1 MMLTALLAAAFLFPI
16 VESGEPRATLVVA
29 DAPPAEVQRATAEF
43 QRVLKKMTGTSL
55 PAAESA
61 GTPRIHIGR
70 NAFVEK
76 AGLKLDALDEDGFVI
91 QTVGDRDLVLAGRNP
106 HGTEFAVYR
115 FLQKHAGVRWYF
127 PTELGEVVPR
137 RVSFSVGRLAERHEP
152 SFQSRLWSNAAPF
165 DKGVW
170 ERHNLCRARYNFHHN
185 LIRIFVPS
193 KFCDQHPEWFPEIKG
208 QRKRPQDDKDHRWQ
222 PCFSNPEVARFAAEA
237 ARKYFEANPSAASFS
252 LGINDTSASGFCEC
266 AACRAL
272 DPTDTAQQKTPRG
285 LPNYSNRF
293 FTFMNRAAEHLA
305 KTHPDK
311 FIGCLAYHVTEPPP
325 TFAVHP
331 RVIPYLTA
339 GRANWTDPAI
349 RAGDQKLI
357 RAWCAKVPVVG
368 IYDYYYGSGFVSP
381 RIFTGL
387 TEESL
392 KFAHRTGVRGFYA
405 EIYSTWSLDGPKAWV
420 ASQLLW
426 NVDQSAEE
434 LVDDF
439 CRGLFGS
446 AAGPMR
452 DYFRFLEARWMQRPS
467 GSTVMWA
474 GFYDAKQLD
483 LWPADVRA
491 QARALLAKA
500 ERAAANDDEPVR
512 KRVRLYS
519 DGFRQTELWS
529 ALHEAEKTLNSPANL
544 RRYLEAAHARAAW
557 QQDVINPNPLHRAV
571 KLFEDRSRNAPDGR
585 VSSALL
591 MFADAPDAEP
601 LLKQWAG
608 QKTNKDAAAAA
619 RTALALR
626 NKPEFSQELLA
637 NPDFE
642 SNGTHWSRWVRPKTA
657 GKIQF
662 AAAAARSGKAG
673 AVIRSAASA
682 CVMQTLPVKPGEK
695 YLATVYTRS
704 RAEAKG
710 NASLTIKFKAADGKW
725 LPDSAAGSAKIPASA
740 ATDWTRLAVVAQAPK
755 DAASLLWMVSAHDQG
770 EADEIHFDTA
780 SLKRLP

>member
-1 MMLTALLAAAFLFPI
+1 MFTCLLAAAFLFPI
-16 VESGEPRATLVVA
+16 VESGEPRASLVVT
-29 DAPPAEVQRATAEF
+29 DNPPAEVQRATAEF
-43 QRVLKKMTGTSL
+43 QRVLKTMTGASL
-55 PAAESA
+55 PTGDSA

-70 NAFVEK
+70 DAFVEK
-76 AGLKLDALDEDGFVI
+76 AGLKLDTLDEDGFVI
-91 QTVGDRDLVLAGRNP
+91 QTIGDRDLVLAGRNP

-137 RVSFSVGRLAERHEP
+137 RASLSVGRLVERQEP
-152 SFQSRLWSNAAPF
+152 SFKSRLWSSAAPF
-165 DKGVW
+165 DKGFW

-193 KFCDQHPEWFPEIKG
+193 KFGDQHMEWFPEING
-208 QRKRPQDDKDHRWQ
+208 QRKRPQDDNDHRWQ

-237 ARKYFEANPSAASFS
+237 ARKYFDANPSAASFS

-272 DPTDTAQQKTPRG
+272 DPTDPADQKTPRG

-325 TFAVHP
+325 TFPVHP

-339 GRANWTDPAI
+339 GRANWTDSAI

-357 RAWCAKVPVVG
+357 RTWCAKVPVVG

-392 KFAHRTGVRGFYA
+392 KFAHHAGVRGFYA

-426 NVDQSAEE
+426 NVNQNAKE

-439 CRGLFGS
+439 CRGLFGN
-446 AAGPMR
+446 AGDAMR

-483 LWPADVRA
+483 LWPADVCA
-491 QARALLAKA
+491 QARALLTTA
-500 ERAAANDDEPVR
+500 ERAAANDDETIR

-529 ALHEAEKTLNSPANL
+529 ALYQAEKSLRSPPDF
-544 RRYLEAAHARAAW
+544 RRYLDAALARMTW
-557 QQDVINPNPLHRAV
+557 QQEVINPHPLHRPASP
-571 KLFEDRSRNAPDGR
+571 KKFEERSRNAPGAR
-585 VSSALL
+585 VSAALL
-591 MFADAPDAEP
+591 MLADDPDAEP
-601 LLKQWAG
+601 LLKQWAA
-608 QKTNKDAAAAA
+608 QKINTDAAAAA
-619 RTALALR
+619 RAALALR
-626 NKPEFSQELLA
+626 HKPEFSQELLA
-637 NPDFE
+637 NPDLE
-642 SNGTHWSRWVRPKTA
+642 SNGAHWTRWVRPKTA
-657 GKIQF
+657 GKIEF
-662 AAAAARSGKAG
+662 APAAARSGKDG
-673 AVIRSAASA
+673 VVIRSAASA
-682 CVMQTLPVKPGEK
+682 CVMQTLPAKPGEK
-695 YLATVYTRS
+695 YLATVYTRG

-710 NASLTIKFKAADGKW
+710 NASLTIKFRADGKW
-725 LPDSAAGSAKIPASA
+725 LPDSAGGSAKMPANA
-740 ATDWTRLAVVAQAPK
+740 ATEWTRLAVVVQAPP
-755 DAASLLWMVSAHDQG
+755 DAQSLVWMVSAHDQG
-770 EADEIHFDTA
+770 EDDEIHFDTA